1 METRMSGV
9 WTDMDLITALLMVC
23 IFIAL
28 VLLAPGL
35 KLITDYEVG
44 ILTKR
49 MFGAKM
55 PQGQVVARNG
65 QIGVQADIL
74 MPGLYWR
81 IPIIWKIQKEPVTE
95 ILPDEVGIVESI
107 DGRAI
112 PKGRLLGD
120 EIECNHFQDAKMFLN
135 GGGMKGPQVAILRPG
150 TYRINRYAFKVTKA
164 PITGVPAEKIGVVIA
179 NDGLPLP
186 SGYIVAPRMLE
197 TPTKEYPHAKVCQ
210 YFQDGQAFLL
220 SAGHRGPQLDTL
232 QPGRYY
238 INPLLSKVELYD
250 VTEVPPGYV
259 AVLRSNVGLE
269 LEKKVGSPIPNVGAV
284 GPVSTAAPAK
294 QLVELGQPVHEDVE
308 TLLILDKNMRGIWK
322 EPVAPG
328 KYNLNPLAFTPYLV
342 PTSAVTIDWAS
353 GVDQRAQHN
362 TPQIAQMSN
371 IKTSTEAHDEVE
383 SDKATEFFKFSQLRV
398 TSMDGFQLEVDVRM
412 IIRIRPQNAA
422 FIIARF
428 GSVKNLIEQI
438 VHPLIDSSFR
448 NKAGEEKAI
457 NFIMSRTELQRS
469 ALEKAQQQF
478 EVYHVEAQNLLIAY
492 IKVDQALLDTQTKR
506 EIALQQQAQYQQE
519 ALAQEER
526 IDVQSKAANADKQ
539 PEVVAAM
546 LSIQI
551 EDHKAEAKRKLAAGD
566 RDLNKIT
573 ADGEKYKVQALSEAD
588 AYRLKQIGDG
598 TSYQIK
604 TIADGKAYEQREV
617 GRGIAD
623 AYNAQAQVLG
633 PTATA
638 AIKLMDEVGVN
649 GVKITPDILIS
660 AAGGDQGATSLLST
674 WLAQAVAKGLLDGKK
689 DAPAPSE
696 RTRDTGKP
704 DASRK

>member
-1 METRMSGV
+1 
-9 WTDMDLITALLMVC
+9 
-23 IFIAL
+23 IFAVFLFL
-28 VLLAPGL
+28 VLGL
-35 KLITDYEVG
+35 KLIGDNEVG
-44 ILTKR
+44 ILTKK
-49 MFGAKM
+49 MFGRKM
-55 PQGQVVARNG
+55 PPGQIVARNG
-65 QIGVQADIL
+65 EIGVQADIL

-81 IPIIWKIQKEPVTE
+81 IPIIWKISKWPVTE
-95 ILPDEVGIVESI
+95 ILASEVGVVESI
-107 DGRAI
+107 DGQSI
-112 PKGRLLGD
+112 PHGRLLGD
-120 EIECNHFQDAKMFLN
+120 EVECNHFQDAKKFLEN
-135 GGGMKGPQVAILRPG
+135 GGRKGPQVSILRPG
-150 TYRINRYAFKVTKA
+150 SYRINLYAFEIEKMPVTN
-164 PITGVPAEKIGVVIA
+164 IPAEKIGVVIA

-186 SGYIVAPRMLE
+186 SGNIVAPRPLE
-197 TPTKEYPHAKVCQ
+197 ASTAEYPNVQNSQ
-210 YFQDGQAFLL
+210 YFQDGQAFLN

-232 QPGRYY
+232 QPGKYY
-238 INPLLSKVELYD
+238 INPLLFAVEHYD
-250 VTEVPPGYV
+250 VAEVPPGYV
-259 AVLRSNVGLE
+259 AVLRSNVGLD
-269 LEKKVGSPIPNVGAV
+269 LEKKAGAP
-284 GPVSTAAPAK
+284 GPTDSGTPGK
-294 QLVELGQPVHEDVE
+294 QSLELGQPVHEEVE
-308 TLLILDKNMRGIWK
+308 SLLILDKNMRGIWK
-322 EPVAPG
+322 EPIAPG
-328 KYNLNPLAFTPYLV
+328 TYNLNPLAFTAYLV

-353 GVDQRAQHN
+353 GVDQRAQHT
-362 TPQIAQMSN
+362 TPVAVKKGVIQTSN
-371 IKTSTEAHDEVE
+371 E
-383 SDKATEFFKFSQLRV
+383 SYDAADSSKATEFFKFSQLRV

-519 ALAQEER
+519 AMAQEKR
-526 IDVQSKAANADKQ
+526 IEVQSKAANADKQ

-551 EDHKAEAKRKLAAGD
+551 EDNKAEAKRRLAGGD

-573 ADGEKYKVQALSEAD
+573 ADGEKYKIQAMAD
-588 AYRLKQIGDG
+588 AETYRLK
-598 TSYQIK
+598 TV
-604 TIADGKAYEQREV
+604 ADGKAYDQREV
-617 GRGIAD
+617 GKGIAD

-649 GVKITPDILIS
+649 KVKITPDILIS
-660 AAGGDQGATSLLST
+660 AAGGDQGASALLAT
-674 WLAQAVAKGLLDGKK
+674 WLAQTVSKGLQEGKK
-689 DAPAPSE
+689 GEPGA
-696 RTRDTGKP
+696 
-704 DASRK
+704 

>member
-1 METRMSGV
+1 
-9 WTDMDLITALLMVC
+9 MDLITTLLIIC

-28 VLLAPGL
+28 ALLAPGL

-197 TPTKEYPHAKVCQ
+197 TPTKEYPNAKACQ
-210 YFQDGQAFLL
+210 YFQDGQAFLM

-284 GPVSTAAPAK
+284 GPVSASTPAK

-371 IKTSTEAHDEVE
+371 IKTSTEVHDEVE

-617 GRGIAD
+617 GKGIAD

-689 DAPAPSE
+689 DASAPSE
-696 RTRDTGKP
+696 RARDIGKT

>member
-1 METRMSGV
+1 MDMEAIITLL
-9 WTDMDLITALLMVC
+9 LISIVLVIFLLV
-23 IFIAL
+23 
-28 VLLAPGL
+28 PGL

-49 MFGAKM
+49 MFGRKM

-81 IPIIWKIQKEPVTE
+81 IPIIWKIKKEPVTE
-95 ILPDEVGIVESI
+95 ILPVEVGIVESI
-107 DGRAI
+107 DGRPI

-120 EIECNHFQDAKMFLN
+120 EIECNHFQDAKMFLD

-150 TYRINRYAFKVTKA
+150 TYRINTYAFKITKA
-164 PITGVPAEKIGVVIA
+164 PITEVPAEEIGVVIA

-197 TPTKEYPHAKVCQ
+197 TPTPEHPKVKNCQ
-210 YFQDGQAFLL
+210 YFQDGQAFLA
-220 SAGHRGPQLDTL
+220 SAGHRGPELDTL

-238 INPLLSKVELYD
+238 INPLLFKVELHA

-259 AVLRSNVGLE
+259 AVLRSNVGME
-269 LEKKVGSPIPNVGAV
+269 LEKKTGSPIPNVGAV
-284 GPVSTAAPAK
+284 GPASAAAPSK
-294 QLVELGQPVHEDVE
+294 QLVELGQTVHEDVE

-362 TPQIAQMSN
+362 TPQIAAMSS
-371 IKTSTEAHDEVE
+371 IKTSSEAHDDVE
-383 SDKATEFFKFSQLRV
+383 GDKATEFFKFSQLRV

-422 FIIARF
+422 FILARF

-519 ALAQEER
+519 ALAQEKR
-526 IDVQSKAANADKQ
+526 IEVQSKAANADKQ

-551 EDHKAEAKRKLAAGD
+551 EDNKAEAKRRLAAGD
-566 RDLNKIT
+566 RDQNKIT

-588 AYRLKQIGDG
+588 AYRLKQVGDG
-598 TSYQIK
+598 TSYQLK

-617 GRGIAD
+617 GKGIAD

-660 AAGGDQGATSLLST
+660 TAGGDQGATSLLST

-689 DAPAPSE
+689 EATAPSE
-696 RTRDTGKP
+696 RTKETARS

>member
-1 METRMSGV
+1 MNV
-9 WTDMDLITALLMVC
+9 
-23 IFIAL
+23 IAL
-28 VLLAPGL
+28 GTLIVLGFPVVLFLLLGL
-35 KLITDYEVG
+35 RLIHDNEVG
-44 ILTKR
+44 ILTKK
-49 MFGAKM
+49 MFGRKM
-55 PQGQVVARNG
+55 APGQIVARNG
-65 QIGVQADIL
+65 EIGVQAGIL

-81 IPIIWKIQKEPVTE
+81 IPIIWKITKVAVTE
-95 ILPDEVGIVESI
+95 ILPSEVGIVESI
-107 DGRAI
+107 DGKPI
-112 PKGRLLGD
+112 PQGRLLGD
-120 EIECNHFQDAKMFLN
+120 EVDCNQFQDAKMFLEN
-135 GGGMKGPQVAILRPG
+135 GGQKGPQVAILRPG
-150 TYRINRYAFKVTKA
+150 SYRINLYAFKIAKLPVTE
-164 PITGVPAEKIGVVIA
+164 VQAEKIGVVIA

-186 SGYIVAPRMLE
+186 SGNIVAPRPLE
-197 TPTKEYPHAKVCQ
+197 APTAEYPNVRNCQ
-210 YFQDGQAFLL
+210 YFQDGQAFLN

-232 QPGRYY
+232 QPGKYY
-238 INPLLSKVELYD
+238 INPLLFAVEQHA
-250 VTEVPPGYV
+250 VAEVPPGYV
-259 AVLRSNVGLE
+259 AVLRSNVGLD
-269 LEKKVGSPIPNVGAV
+269 LEKKQGAP
-284 GPVSTAAPAK
+284 GPATLGTPEK
-294 QLVELGQPVHEDVE
+294 QSLDLGQPVHEEVE
-308 TLLILDKNMRGIWK
+308 SLLILDKNMRGIWK
-322 EPVAPG
+322 EPIAPG
-328 KYNLNPLAFTPYLV
+328 TYNLNPLAFTAYLV

-362 TPQIAQMSN
+362 TPETALKSGLR
-371 IKTSTEAHDEVE
+371 TGREAADAIDN
-383 SDKATEFFKFSQLRV
+383 DKATEFFKFSQLRV

-519 ALAQEER
+519 AMAQEKR
-526 IDVQSKAANADKQ
+526 IEVQSKAANADKQ

-551 EDHKAEAKRKLAAGD
+551 EDNKAEAKRRLAGGD

-573 ADGEKYKVQALSEAD
+573 ADGERYKISALAD
-588 AYRLKQIGDG
+588 AEAYRLK
-598 TSYQIK
+598 TV
-604 TIADGKAYEQREV
+604 ADGKAYDQREV
-617 GRGIAD
+617 GKGIAD
-623 AYNAQAQVLG
+623 AYKAQAQVLG

-649 GVKITPDILIS
+649 KVKITPDILIS
-660 AAGGDQGATSLLST
+660 AAGGDQGASALLAT
-674 WLAQAVAKGLLDGKK
+674 WLAQTVSKGLQEGKK
-689 DAPAPSE
+689 ADVA
-696 RTRDTGKP
+696 G
-704 DASRK
+704 

>member
-1 METRMSGV
+1 MNFITP
-9 WTDMDLITALLMVC
+9 LIIIGILLFL
-23 IFIAL
+23 I
-28 VLLAPGL
+28 LLLPGL
-35 KLITDYEVG
+35 KLISDYQVG

-49 MFGAKM
+49 MFGKKM

-81 IPIIWKIQKEPVTE
+81 IPIIWKIEKSSVTE
-95 ILPDEVGIVESI
+95 ILPVEVGIVESI
-107 DGRAI
+107 DGRPI

-120 EIECNHFQDAKMFLN
+120 EVECNHFQDAKMFLD

-150 TYRINRYAFKVTKA
+150 IYRINRYAFKVTRA
-164 PITGVPAEKIGVVIA
+164 PITEIPAEKIGVVIA

-197 TPTKEYPHAKVCQ
+197 APTPKNPNVKNCQ
-210 YFQDGQAFLL
+210 YFQDGQAFLV

-238 INPLLSKVELYD
+238 INPLLFKVQMYD
-250 VTEVPPGYV
+250 VAEVPPGYV
-259 AVLRSNVGLE
+259 AVLRSNVGIE
-269 LEKKVGSPIPNVGAV
+269 LEKKEGTPMPTVGAV
-284 GPVSTAAPAK
+284 GPVSPAAPEK
-294 QLVELGQPVHEDVE
+294 QLVALGQPVHEEAE

-322 EPVAPG
+322 EPMAPG
-328 KYNLNPLAFTPYLV
+328 KYNINPLAFTPYLV

-353 GVDQRAQHN
+353 GFDQRAEHSV
-362 TPQIAQMSN
+362 PQLVELSG
-371 IKTSTEAHDEVE
+371 IKTSSQAQLEIGSE
-383 SDKATEFFKFSQLRV
+383 KATEFFKFSQLRV

-428 GSVKNLIEQI
+428 GSVENLIEQI

-478 EVYHVEAQNLLIAY
+478 EIYHVEAQNLLIAY

-506 EIALQQQAQYQQE
+506 EIALQQQAQYKQE

-526 IDVQSKAANADKQ
+526 IEVQSKAANADKQ

-546 LSIQI
+546 LSIVI
-551 EDHKAEAKRKLAAGD
+551 EENKAEAKRKFAAGD
-566 RDLNKIT
+566 RDQIKIV
-573 ADGEKYKVQALSEAD
+573 ADGEKYKVQALSEAE
-588 AYRLKQIGDG
+588 AYRLKQVGDG

-604 TIADGKAYEQREV
+604 AVADGRAYEQREV
-617 GRGIAD
+617 GKGIAE
-623 AYNAQAQVLG
+623 AYHAQAQVIG
-633 PTATA
+633 PSATA
-638 AIKLMDEVGVN
+638 AIKMVDEVGVN
-649 GVKITPDILIS
+649 AVKITPDILIS
-660 AAGGDQGATSLLST
+660 GAGGDQGATALLST
-674 WLAQAVAKGLLDGKK
+674 WLAQAVSRGLLDGKREVPATSSVRSK
-689 DAPAPSE
+689 EDAKSE
-696 RTRDTGKP
+696 GQK
-704 DASRK
+704 K

>member
-1 METRMSGV
+1 
-9 WTDMDLITALLMVC
+9 MDALALI
-23 IFIAL
+23 IIGIL
-28 VLLAPGL
+28 VLAFFILGL
-35 KLITDYEVG
+35 RLIGDSEVG
-44 ILTKR
+44 ILTKK
-49 MFGAKM
+49 MFGRKM
-55 PQGQVVARNG
+55 PPGQIVARNG
-65 QIGVQADIL
+65 EIGVQADIL

-81 IPIIWKIQKEPVTE
+81 IPVIWKITKVEVTE
-95 ILPDEVGIVESI
+95 ILPTEVGIVESI
-107 DGRAI
+107 DGKPI
-112 PKGRLLGD
+112 PQGRLLGD
-120 EIECNHFQDAKMFLN
+120 EVDCNNFQDAKMFLDN
-135 GGGMKGPQVAILRPG
+135 DGRKGPQVAILRPG
-150 TYRINRYAFKVTKA
+150 SYRINKYAFKIVKA
-164 PITGVPAEKIGVVIA
+164 PVTEIPAEQIGVVIA

-186 SGYIVAPRMLE
+186 SGNIVAPRPLE
-197 TPTKEYPHAKVCQ
+197 TQTAEYPNVKNSQ
-210 YFQDGQAFLL
+210 YFQDGQAFLN

-232 QPGRYY
+232 QPGKYY
-238 INPLLSKVELYD
+238 INPLLFAVAPYD

-259 AVLRSNVGLE
+259 AVLRSNVGMD
-269 LEKKVGSPIPNVGAV
+269 LEKKAGAP
-284 GPVSTAAPAK
+284 GPTASGTPEK
-294 QLVELGQPVHEDVE
+294 QSIELGQPVHEEVE
-308 TLLILDKNMRGIWK
+308 SLLILDKNMRGIWK
-322 EPVAPG
+322 EPIAPG
-328 KYNLNPLAFTPYLV
+328 TYNLNPLAFTAYLV

-353 GVDQRAQHN
+353 GVDQRAQHT
-362 TPQIAQMSN
+362 TPEVAKRSGIPTTNEPYDS
-371 IKTSTEAHDEVE
+371 VE
-383 SDKATEFFKFSQLRV
+383 SNKATEFFKFSQLRV

-519 ALAQEER
+519 AMAQEKR
-526 IDVQSKAANADKQ
+526 IEVQSKAANADKQ

-551 EDHKAEAKRKLAAGD
+551 EDNKAEAKRKLAGGD

-573 ADGEKYKVQALSEAD
+573 ADGEKYKIQALAEAET
-588 AYRLKQIGDG
+588 YRLK
-598 TSYQIK
+598 TV
-604 TIADGKAYEQREV
+604 ADGKAYDQREV
-617 GRGIAD
+617 GKGIAD
-623 AYNAQAQVLG
+623 AYKAQAQVIG

-649 GVKITPDILIS
+649 NVKITPDILIS
-660 AAGGDQGATSLLST
+660 AAGGDQGATGLLST
-674 WLAQAVAKGLLDGKK
+674 WLAQTVTKGLQSGKK
-689 DAPAPSE
+689 SE
-696 RTRDTGKP
+696 PG
-704 DASRK
+704 A

>member
-1 METRMSGV
+1 M
-9 WTDMDLITALLMVC
+9 DMNLLTTLIV
-23 IFIAL
+23 IVVIIV
-28 VLLAPGL
+28 VLLLLPGL
-35 KLITDYEVG
+35 RLITDYEVG

-49 MFGAKM
+49 MFGRKM
-55 PQGQVVARNG
+55 PQGQVVARMG
-65 QIGVQADIL
+65 QIGVQADTL

-81 IPIIWKIQKEPVTE
+81 IPIIWKIQKTQVTE
-95 ILPDEVGIVESI
+95 ILPTEVGIVESI
-107 DGRAI
+107 DGKAI

-120 EIECNHFQDAKMFLN
+120 DIDCNHFQDARMFLDN
-135 GGGMKGPQVAILRPG
+135 GGMKGPQVAILRPG
-150 TYRINRYAFKVTKA
+150 IYRINRYAFKVTKA
-164 PITGVPAEKIGVVIA
+164 SITEVPGENIGVAIA

-186 SGYIVAPRMLE
+186 SGFIVAPRPPE
-197 TPTKEYPHAKVCQ
+197 GPTKECPTAKNHR
-210 YFQDGQAFLL
+210 YYQDGQAFLN
-220 SAGHRGPQLDTL
+220 SDGHRGPQLDTL

-238 INPLLSKVELYD
+238 INPLLFKVDLYT
-250 VTEVPPGYV
+250 VAEVPPGYV
-259 AVLRSNVGLE
+259 AVLRSNVGME
-269 LEKKVGSPIPNVGAV
+269 LEKKEGSPIPNVGAV
-284 GPVSTAAPAK
+284 GPVSSAVPAK
-294 QLVELGQPVHEDVE
+294 QLVELGQPVHEEVE

-322 EPVAPG
+322 EPLAPG
-328 KYNLNPLAFTPYLV
+328 KYNLNPLAFTAYLV

-353 GVDQRAQHN
+353 GFDQRAQHT
-362 TPQIAQMSN
+362 TPTVAAMSGL
-371 IKTSTEAHDEVE
+371 KTSSEAYDDDAG

-519 ALAQEER
+519 ALAQEKR
-526 IDVQSKAANADKQ
+526 IEVQSKAANADKQ

-551 EDHKAEAKRKLAAGD
+551 ENTKAEAKRMLAGGD
-566 RDLNKIT
+566 RDQNKIT
-573 ADGEKYKVQALSEAD
+573 ADGEKYKVQALAEAE

-617 GRGIAD
+617 GKGIAD
-623 AYNAQAQVLG
+623 AYNAQAQVIG
-633 PTATA
+633 PSATA
-638 AIKLMDEVGVN
+638 AIKLIDEVGVN

-660 AAGGDQGATSLLST
+660 AAGGDQGAASLLST
-674 WLAQAVAKGLLDGKK
+674 WLAQAVSRGLIDGKR
-689 DAPAPSE
+689 DAPVLSPVRPKQTSTSE
-696 RTRDTGKP
+696 EQK
-704 DASRK
+704 K

>member
-1 METRMSGV
+1 MANELV
-9 WTDMDLITALLMVC
+9 IL
-23 IFIAL
+23 L
-28 VLLAPGL
+28 VLIVAFLILVLVIPGL
-35 KLITDYEVG
+35 KLITDAEVG

-49 MFGAKM
+49 MFGRKM
-55 PQGQVVARNG
+55 PQGRVVARNG
-65 QIGVQADIL
+65 EIGVQADIL

-81 IPIIWKIQKEPVTE
+81 IPIIWKIQKDSVTE
-95 ILPDEVGIVESI
+95 ILPEEVGIVESI
-107 DGRAI
+107 DGRPI

-120 EIECNHFQDAKMFLN
+120 EIECNHFQDAKMFLDN
-135 GGGMKGPQVAILRPG
+135 GGMKGPQVAILRPG
-150 TYRINRYAFKVTKA
+150 IYRINQYAFKVFKA
-164 PITGVPAEKIGVVIA
+164 PITTVPAENIGVVIA

-186 SGYIVAPRMLE
+186 SGYIVAPKPLE
-197 TPTKEYPHAKVCQ
+197 TPAPKYPGAKNCQ
-210 YFQDGQAFLL
+210 YFQDGQAFLN

-238 INPLLSKVELYD
+238 INPLLFKVELYE
-250 VTEVPPGYV
+250 VAEVPPGYV
-259 AVLRSNVGLE
+259 AVLRSNVGME
-269 LEKKVGSPIPNVGAV
+269 LEKEQGKPIPTVGAV
-284 GPVSTAAPAK
+284 GPATPATPAG
-294 QLVELGQPVHEDVE
+294 QLVAINQPVHEE
-308 TLLILDKNMRGIWK
+308 AESLLILDKNMRGIWK

-328 KYNLNPLAFTPYLV
+328 KYNINPLAFTPYLV

-353 GVDQRAQHN
+353 GFDQRAQHT
-362 TPQIAQMSN
+362 TPDIVGMSGM
-371 IKTSTEAHDEVE
+371 KSSSEAHEELE

-519 ALAQEER
+519 ALAQEKR
-526 IDVQSKAANADKQ
+526 IEVQSKAANADKQ

-546 LSIQI
+546 LSIMI
-551 EDHKAEAKRKLAAGD
+551 EDNKAEAKRRFAAGD
-566 RDLNKIT
+566 RDQIKIV
-573 ADGEKYKVQALSEAD
+573 ADGEKYKVQALSEAE
-588 AYRLKQIGDG
+588 AYKLKQVGDG

-617 GRGIAD
+617 GKGIAD
-623 AYNAQAQVLG
+623 AYGAQASVIG

-638 AIKLMDEVGVN
+638 ALKMIDEVGVN

-660 AAGGDQGATSLLST
+660 AAGGDSGATGLLST
-674 WLAQAVAKGLLDGKK
+674 WLAQAVARGLLEGKK
-689 DAPAPSE
+689 EAPQAPETTRFKDDAKAVE
-696 RTRDTGKP
+696 K
-704 DASRK
+704 KK

>member
-1 METRMSGV
+1 MG
-9 WTDMDLITALLMVC
+9 LLTAIIVLLV
-23 IFIAL
+23 IIVVVL
-28 VLLAPGL
+28 VLPGL

-49 MFGAKM
+49 MFGRKM
-55 PQGQVVARNG
+55 PQGQVVARMG
-65 QIGVQADIL
+65 QIGVQADTL

-81 IPIIWKIQKEPVTE
+81 IPIIWKIQKTSVTE
-95 ILPDEVGIVESI
+95 ILPTEVGIVESI
-107 DGRAI
+107 DGKSI
-112 PKGRLLGD
+112 PRGRLLGD
-120 EIECNHFQDAKMFLN
+120 EIDCNHFQDAKMFLDN
-135 GGGMKGPQVAILRPG
+135 GGMKGPQVAILRPG
-150 TYRINRYAFKVTKA
+150 IYRINRYAFKVTKA
-164 PITGVPAEKIGVVIA
+164 SITEVPGENIGVAIA

-186 SGYIVAPRMLE
+186 SGYIVAPRPPD
-197 TPTKEYPHAKVCQ
+197 TPSKDAPTAKNHR
-210 YFQDGQAFLL
+210 YFQDGQAFLN
-220 SAGHRGPQLDTL
+220 SNGYRGPQLDTL

-238 INPLLSKVELYD
+238 INPLLFKVELYT
-250 VTEVPPGYV
+250 VAEVPPGYV
-259 AVLRSNVGLE
+259 AVLRSNVGME
-269 LEKKVGSPIPNVGAV
+269 LEKVQGSPIPNVGAV
-284 GPVSTAAPAK
+284 GPASPTVPAK

-322 EPVAPG
+322 EPLAPG
-328 KYNLNPLAFTPYLV
+328 KYNLNPLAFTAYLV

-353 GVDQRAQHN
+353 GFDQRAQHT
-362 TPQIAQMSN
+362 TPDVAAMSG
-371 IKTSTEAHDEVE
+371 IKTSSQAYDDETG

-519 ALAQEER
+519 ALAQEKR
-526 IDVQSKAANADKQ
+526 IEVQSKAANADKQ

-551 EDHKAEAKRKLAAGD
+551 ENTKAEAKRMLAGGD
-566 RDLNKIT
+566 RDQNKIT
-573 ADGEKYKVQALSEAD
+573 ADGEKYKVQALAEAE
-588 AYRLKQIGDG
+588 AYKLKQIGDG

-604 TIADGKAYEQREV
+604 AIADGKAYEQREV
-617 GRGIAD
+617 GKGIAD
-623 AYNAQAQVLG
+623 AYSAQAQVIG
-633 PTATA
+633 PSATA
-638 AIKLMDEVGVN
+638 AIKIVNEVGVN

-660 AAGGDQGATSLLST
+660 AAGGDQGASSLLAT
-674 WLAQAVAKGLLDGKK
+674 WLAQAVAKGLIDGKK
-689 DAPAPSE
+689 DAPVLASVRSKQTSTSE
-696 RTRDTGKP
+696 DQK
-704 DASRK
+704 K

>member
-1 METRMSGV
+1 
-9 WTDMDLITALLMVC
+9 MDFITPLIIIGILL
-23 IFIAL
+23 FL
-28 VLLAPGL
+28 FLLLPGL
-35 KLITDYEVG
+35 KLITDYQVG

-49 MFGAKM
+49 MLGKKM

-81 IPIIWKIQKEPVTE
+81 IPIIWKIQKGSVTE
-95 ILPDEVGIVESI
+95 ILPEEVGIVESI

-120 EIECNHFQDAKMFLN
+120 EVECNHFQDAKMFLE

-150 TYRINRYAFKVTKA
+150 IYRINRYAFKVTRA
-164 PITGVPAEKIGVVIA
+164 PITEVPAEKIGVVIA

-197 TPTKEYPHAKVCQ
+197 TPTPKNPNAKNCQ
-210 YFQDGQAFLL
+210 YFQDGQAFLI

-238 INPLLSKVELYD
+238 INPLLFKVHLYD
-250 VTEVPPGYV
+250 VAEVPPGYV
-259 AVLRSNVGLE
+259 AVLRSNVGME
-269 LEKKVGSPIPNVGAV
+269 LEKKEGTPIPTVGAV
-284 GPVSTAAPAK
+284 GPVSPAAPEK
-294 QLVELGQPVHEDVE
+294 QLVAIGQPVHEDAE

-328 KYNLNPLAFTPYLV
+328 KYNINPLAFTPYLV

-353 GVDQRAQHN
+353 GFDQRAQHAV
-362 TPQIAQMSN
+362 PQLAEMSGL
-371 IKTSTEAHDEVE
+371 KTSSQTHDEIE

-478 EVYHVEAQNLLIAY
+478 EIYHVEAQNLLIAY

-526 IDVQSKAANADKQ
+526 IEVQSKAANADKQ

-546 LSIQI
+546 LSIII
-551 EDHKAEAKRKLAAGD
+551 EENKAEAKRKFAAGD
-566 RDLNKIT
+566 RDQIKIV
-573 ADGEKYKVQALSEAD
+573 ADGEKYKVQALSEAE
-588 AYRLKQIGDG
+588 AYRLKQVGDG
-598 TSYQIK
+598 TSYQLK
-604 TIADGKAYEQREV
+604 AVADGMAYEQREV
-617 GRGIAD
+617 GKGIAD
-623 AYNAQAQVLG
+623 AYSAQAQVIG
-633 PTATA
+633 PSATA
-638 AIKLMDEVGVN
+638 AIKMVNEVGVN
-649 GVKITPDILIS
+649 AVKITPDILIS
-660 AAGGDQGATSLLST
+660 AAGGDQGATALLST
-674 WLAQAVAKGLLDGKK
+674 WLAQAVSRGLLDGKREV
-689 DAPAPSE
+689 PAPSSARSKE
-696 RTRDTGKP
+696 
-704 DASRK
+704 DARSEGQKK

>member
-1 METRMSGV
+1 MSLL
-9 WTDMDLITALLMVC
+9 TTLI
-23 IFIAL
+23 IIGIIL
-28 VLLAPGL
+28 VLLLLVPGL
-35 KLITDYEVG
+35 KLITDLEVG
-44 ILTKR
+44 ILTRR
-49 MFGAKM
+49 MFGRKM

-81 IPIIWKIQKEPVTE
+81 IPIIWRIRKSPITE
-95 ILPDEVGIVESI
+95 ILPEEVGIVESI
-107 DGRAI
+107 DGKAI
-112 PKGRLLGD
+112 PRGRLLGD
-120 EIECNHFQDAKMFLN
+120 EIECNHFQDAKMFLDN
-135 GGGMKGPQVAILRPG
+135 GGMKGPQVAILRPG
-150 TYRINRYAFKVTKA
+150 IYRINLYAFKVYKS
-164 PITGVPAEKIGVVIA
+164 PVVEVPPERIGVVIA

-186 SGYIVAPRMLE
+186 SGYIVAPRPLE
-197 TPTKEYPHAKVCQ
+197 AVTLKYPNVKNCQ
-210 YFQDGQAFLL
+210 YFQDGQAFLN

-238 INPLLSKVELYD
+238 INPLLFKVEQYE
-250 VTEVPPGYV
+250 VAAVPPGYV
-259 AVLRSNVGLE
+259 AVLRSNVGME
-269 LEKKVGSPIPNVGAV
+269 LEKQMGVPIPNVGAV
-284 GPVSTAAPAK
+284 GPSSKGRPEG
-294 QLVELGQPVHEDVE
+294 QLVQIDQPVHEDAE

-328 KYNLNPLAFTPYLV
+328 KYNINPLAFTPYLV

-353 GVDQRAQHN
+353 GFDQRAQHI
-362 TPQIAQMSN
+362 TPEIAAISG
-371 IKTSTEAHDEVE
+371 IKTSSEAHDEAS

-469 ALEKAQQQF
+469 ALEKAQAQF

-526 IDVQSKAANADKQ
+526 IEVQSKAANADKQ

-551 EDHKAEAKRKLAAGD
+551 ENSKADAKRMLAGGE

-573 ADGEKYKVQALSEAD
+573 ADGEKYKVQALSEAE
-588 AYRLKQIGDG
+588 AYKLKQIGDG

-604 TIADGKAYEQREV
+604 TVADAKAYEQREV
-617 GRGIAD
+617 GKGVAE
-623 AYNAQAQVLG
+623 AYAAQAQVIG

-638 AIKLMDEVGVN
+638 AIKVVNEVGVN
-649 GVKITPDILIS
+649 NVKITPDILIS
-660 AAGGDQGATSLLST
+660 AAGGDQGAASLLST
-674 WLAQAVAKGLLDGKK
+674 WLAQAVARGLVDGKK
-689 DAPAPSE
+689 EAPPLASTGPKEDARSE
-696 RTRDTGKP
+696 KQ
-704 DASRK
+704 KK

>member
-1 METRMSGV
+1 
-9 WTDMDLITALLMVC
+9 MDLITPIILIVIILV
-23 IFIAL
+23 L
-28 VLLAPGL
+28 VLLIPGL
-35 KLITDYEVG
+35 KLITDSEVG

-49 MFGAKM
+49 MFGRKM

-65 QIGVQADIL
+65 EIGVQADIL

-81 IPIIWKIQKEPVTE
+81 IPVIWKIQKDTVTE
-95 ILPDEVGIVESI
+95 ILPTEVGIVESI
-107 DGRAI
+107 DGRSI

-120 EIECNHFQDAKMFLN
+120 EIDCNHFQDAKMFLEN
-135 GGGMKGPQVAILRPG
+135 GGMKGPQVAILRPG
-150 TYRINRYAFKVTKA
+150 TYRINKYAFNITRA
-164 PITGVPAEKIGVVIA
+164 PITEVPAENIGVVIA
-179 NDGLPLP
+179 NDGLPLQ
-186 SGYIVAPRMLE
+186 SGFIVAPRPFE
-197 TPTKEYPHAKVCQ
+197 TPTRDYPKAKNCQ
-210 YFQDGQAFLL
+210 YFQDGQAFLN

-238 INPLLSKVELYD
+238 INPLLFKVDIYT
-250 VTEVPPGYV
+250 VAEVPPGYV
-259 AVLRSNVGLE
+259 AVLRSNVGME
-269 LEKKVGSPIPNVGAV
+269 LEKSEGTPIPTVGAV
-284 GPVSTAAPAK
+284 GPASPGTPSK
-294 QLVELGQPVHEDVE
+294 QLVGISQPVHEEVE
-308 TLLILDKNMRGIWK
+308 SLLILDKNMRGIWK

-328 KYNLNPLAFTPYLV
+328 KYNINPLAFTPYLV

-353 GVDQRAQHN
+353 GFDQRAQH
-362 TPQIAQMSN
+362 TTTQLASMSG
-371 IKTSTEAHDEVE
+371 IKTSSEIHDDVE

-519 ALAQEER
+519 ALAQEKR
-526 IDVQSKAANADKQ
+526 IEVQSKAANADKQ
-539 PEVVAAM
+539 PEVVASM
-546 LSIQI
+546 LSIEI
-551 EDHKAEAKRKLAAGD
+551 ENNKAEAKRRLAAGE

-573 ADGEKYKVQALSEAD
+573 ADGEKYKVQALAEAE
-588 AYRLKQIGDG
+588 AYKLKQVGDG
-598 TSYQIK
+598 TSYQLK

-623 AYNAQAQVLG
+623 AYSAQAQVIG

-638 AIKLMDEVGVN
+638 AIKVIDEVGVN
-649 GVKITPDILIS
+649 QVKITPDILIS

-689 DAPAPSE
+689 EAPPE
-696 RTRDTGKP
+696 RSRESGK
-704 DASRK
+704 AEGQKK

>member
-1 METRMSGV
+1 MDSG
-9 WTDMDLITALLMVC
+9 LLTTIIVFVV
-23 IFIAL
+23 II
-28 VLLAPGL
+28 VILLLLPGL
-35 KLITDYEVG
+35 KLITDSEVG

-49 MFGAKM
+49 MFGRKM
-55 PQGQVVARNG
+55 PQGQVVARSG
-65 QIGVQADIL
+65 EVGVQANTL

-81 IPIIWKIQKEPVTE
+81 IPIIWRIQKTPVTE
-95 ILPDEVGIVESI
+95 ILPTEVGIVESI

-120 EIECNHFQDAKMFLN
+120 EIECNHFQDARMFLE

-150 TYRINRYAFKVTKA
+150 IYRINRYAFKVTKA
-164 PITGVPAEKIGVVIA
+164 SITEVPGENIGVVIA

-186 SGYIVAPRMLE
+186 SGFIVAPKPFE
-197 TPTKEYPHAKVCQ
+197 QPTKECATAKNHR
-210 YFQDGQAFLL
+210 YFQDGQAFLM
-220 SAGHRGPQLDTL
+220 SSGYRGPQLETL

-238 INPLLSKVELYD
+238 VNPLLFKVDLYT
-250 VTEVPPGYV
+250 VAEVPPGYV

-269 LEKKVGSPIPNVGAV
+269 LEKKQGSPIPNVGAV
-284 GPVSTAAPAK
+284 GPVGPPYPEK
-294 QLVELGQPVHEDVE
+294 QLVELGQPVHEEAE
-308 TLLILDKNMRGIWK
+308 TLLILDKNMRGIWR
-322 EPVAPG
+322 EPLAPG
-328 KYNLNPLAFTPYLV
+328 KYNLNPLAFTAYLV

-353 GVDQRAQHN
+353 GFDQRAQHT
-362 TPQIAQMSN
+362 TPSIASMSGL
-371 IKTSTEAHDEVE
+371 KTSTQSYEEEVG

-519 ALAQEER
+519 ALAQEKR
-526 IDVQSKAANADKQ
+526 IEVQSKAANADKQ

-551 EDHKAEAKRKLAAGD
+551 EDTKAEAKRRLAAGD
-566 RDLNKIT
+566 RDQNKIT
-573 ADGEKYKVQALSEAD
+573 ADGDRYRVQALAEAE
-588 AYRLKQIGDG
+588 AYRLKQTGDG
-598 TSYQIK
+598 TSYQIRV
-604 TIADGKAYEQREV
+604 IADGKAYEQREV
-617 GRGIAD
+617 GKGIAD
-623 AYNAQAQVLG
+623 AYNAQAQVIG
-633 PTATA
+633 PSATA
-638 AIKLMDEVGVN
+638 AIKLVDEVGVN
-649 GVKITPDILIS
+649 NVKITPDILIG
-660 AAGGDQGATSLLST
+660 AGGGDQGATALLST
-674 WLAQAVAKGLLDGKK
+674 WLAQAVSRGLIDGRK
-689 DAPAPSE
+689 DIAPPPPSE
-696 RTRDTGKP
+696 RKK
-704 DASRK
+704 ASSEDSKK

>member
-1 METRMSGV
+1 
-9 WTDMDLITALLMVC
+9 
-23 IFIAL
+23 
-28 VLLAPGL
+28 
-35 KLITDYEVG
+35 
-44 ILTKR
+44 
-49 MFGAKM
+49 
-55 PQGQVVARNG
+55 
-65 QIGVQADIL
+65 
-74 MPGLYWR
+74 
-81 IPIIWKIQKEPVTE
+81 
-95 ILPDEVGIVESI
+95 
-107 DGRAI
+107 
-112 PKGRLLGD
+112 
-120 EIECNHFQDAKMFLN
+120 
-135 GGGMKGPQVAILRPG
+135 
-150 TYRINRYAFKVTKA
+150 
-164 PITGVPAEKIGVVIA
+164 
-179 NDGLPLP
+179 
-186 SGYIVAPRMLE
+186 
-197 TPTKEYPHAKVCQ
+197 
-210 YFQDGQAFLL
+210 
-220 SAGHRGPQLDTL
+220 
-232 QPGRYY
+232 
-238 INPLLSKVELYD
+238 
-250 VTEVPPGYV
+250 
-259 AVLRSNVGLE
+259 
-269 LEKKVGSPIPNVGAV
+269 
-284 GPVSTAAPAK
+284 
-294 QLVELGQPVHEDVE
+294 
-308 TLLILDKNMRGIWK
+308 MRGIWK

-328 KYNLNPLAFTPYLV
+328 KYNINPLAFTPYLV

-353 GVDQRAQHN
+353 GFDQRAQHT
-362 TPQIAQMSN
+362 TPEIATISG
-371 IKTSTEAHDEVE
+371 IKTSSEAHDEVS

-469 ALEKAQQQF
+469 ALEKAQAQF

-526 IDVQSKAANADKQ
+526 IEVQSKAANADKQ

-551 EDHKAEAKRKLAAGD
+551 ENSKADAKRMLAGGE

-604 TIADGKAYEQREV
+604 TIADAKAYEQREV
-617 GRGIAD
+617 GKGVAE
-623 AYNAQAQVLG
+623 AYAAQAQVIG

-638 AIKLMDEVGVN
+638 AIKVVNEVGVN
-649 GVKITPDILIS
+649 NVKITPDILIS

-674 WLAQAVAKGLLDGKK
+674 WLAQAVARGLLDGKK
-689 DAPAPSE
+689 DAPPPAPS
-696 RTRDTGKP
+696 RSK
-704 DASRK
+704 

>member
-1 METRMSGV
+1 
-9 WTDMDLITALLMVC
+9 MDANVLTVIL
-23 IFIAL
+23 AL
-28 VLLAPGL
+28 VLIVVVVLLLPGL

-49 MFGAKM
+49 MFGRKM

-65 QIGVQADIL
+65 EIGVQANTL

-81 IPIIWKIQKEPVTE
+81 IPIIWKIQKTAVTE
-95 ILPDEVGIVESI
+95 ILPTEVGIVESI
-107 DGRAI
+107 DGKAI
-112 PKGRLLGD
+112 PRGRLLGD
-120 EIECNHFQDAKMFLN
+120 DIECNHFQDAKMFLEN
-135 GGGMKGPQVAILRPG
+135 GGMKGPQVAILRPG
-150 TYRINRYAFKVTKA
+150 IYRINRYAFKVTKSS
-164 PITGVPAEKIGVVIA
+164 ITEVPGENIGVAIA

-186 SGYIVAPRMLE
+186 SGYIVAPRPPEM
-197 TPTKEYPHAKVCQ
+197 PTKDCPNAKNHR
-210 YFQDGQAFLL
+210 YYQDGQAFLN
-220 SAGHRGPQLDTL
+220 SNGYRGPQLDTL

-238 INPLLSKVELYD
+238 INPLLFKVDLYT
-250 VTEVPPGYV
+250 VAEVPPGYV
-259 AVLRSNVGLE
+259 AVLRSNVGME
-269 LEKKVGSPIPNVGAV
+269 LEKKEGAPIPNVGAV
-284 GPVSTAAPAK
+284 GPVSPATPSK
-294 QLVELGQPVHEDVE
+294 QLVELGQPVHEELE

-322 EPVAPG
+322 EPLAPG
-328 KYNLNPLAFTPYLV
+328 KYNLNPLAFTAYLV

-353 GVDQRAQHN
+353 GFDQRAQHT
-362 TPQIAQMSN
+362 TPAVAAMSGL
-371 IKTSTEAHDEVE
+371 KTSSEAYDDEVG

-469 ALEKAQQQF
+469 ALEKAQSQF

-519 ALAQEER
+519 ALAQEKR
-526 IDVQSKAANADKQ
+526 IEVQSKAANADKQ

-551 EDHKAEAKRKLAAGD
+551 EDTKAEAKRRLAGGD
-566 RDLNKIT
+566 RDQNKIT
-573 ADGEKYKVQALSEAD
+573 ADGEKYKVQALAEAE
-588 AYRLKQIGDG
+588 AYKLKQVGDG

-604 TIADGKAYEQREV
+604 AIADGKAYEQREV
-617 GRGIAD
+617 GKGIAD
-623 AYNAQAQVLG
+623 AYNAQAQVIG
-633 PTATA
+633 PSATA
-638 AIKLMDEVGVN
+638 AIKLVDEVGVN

-660 AAGGDQGATSLLST
+660 AANGDQGAASLLST
-674 WLAQAVAKGLLDGKK
+674 WLAQAVSRGLIDGKRE
-689 DAPAPSE
+689 APPMTPS
-696 RTRDTGKP
+696 RTKQSE
-704 DASRK
+704 ASEDKKK